1 MKRIPM
7 FFIALFITFA
17 SSAQTKDELLS
28 LKAAAQDSLDL
39 FKKRTEAIQG
49 QIDALPGWRFN
60 AFGTVGG
67 SLSGF
72 NNWYG
77 KESPNSSVGN
87 FGFNINAS
95 ADKIEDKYFW
105 KNAMNLNISW
115 VKSDDKDDPNDSED
129 YEVATDVLNL
139 SSLYGYK
146 LTKSFAV
153 SAFGEYRTTLVNNFN
168 DPGFL
173 DLGVGGTWTPISEL
187 VVVIHPLNYNF
198 VFSSAGVDYQSSLGA
213 KIVADYNKKI
223 GALNIKSNLS
233 VFLSYE
239 DADYSNYTWTNSV
252 NYNVWK
258 NLGLGFDLGLR
269 KNKQEA
275 FNYQKTDNPALELP
289 DADNKL
295 QSYWLFG
302 LTYNLK

>member
-1 MKRIPM
+1 MKKL
-7 FFIALFITFA
+7 LFLLLVVTF
-17 SSAQTKDELLS
+17 SQLSNAQTKEELEAIISEKKDSIAALNK
-28 LKAAAQDSLDL
+28 KADAAQ
-39 FKKRTEAIQG
+39 A

-60 AFGTVGG
+60 AFGTIGG

-77 KESPNSSVGN
+77 KEAPNSSVGN

-105 KNAMNLNISW
+105 KNAMNLNIGW
-115 VKSDDKDDPNDSED
+115 VKSDNEDIDTDSED
-129 YEVATDVLNL
+129 YEVANDVFNL

-146 LTKSFAV
+146 ITKSFAV
-153 SAFGEYRTTLVNNFN
+153 SAFGEYRSTLINNFN

-173 DLGVGGTWTPISEL
+173 DLGVGATWTPISEL

-198 VFSSAGVDYQSSLGA
+198 VFASSGNEYNSSLGA
-213 KIVADYNKKI
+213 KIMADYNKKI
-223 GALNIKSNLS
+223 GNLNIKSNLS
-233 VFLSYE
+233 IFQSYK
-239 DADYSNYTWTNSV
+239 DSDFSNYTWTNSFS
-252 NYNVWK
+252 YSLWK
-258 NLGLGFDLGLR
+258 NLGLGFDFGLR

-275 FNYQKTDNPALELP
+275 FNYQLAGNPDLVLK

-302 LTYNLK
+302 LNYNLK